1 MNSPLRRANFRLQIR
16 SGKKIP
22 FSVSVDQLSTD
33 SRIMII
39 DGNEYKLSEITVAL
53 KNLLDCSL
61 KANITQL
68 SKHLTKTSIFDTVME
83 TVCTPE
89 TFKLKD

>member
-1 MNSPLRRANFRLQIR
+1 MINQLRRANYRLQIR
-16 SGKKIP
+16 SGKNIP
-22 FSVSVDQLSTD
+22 FTIFVHQLSTD

-39 DGNEYKLSEITVAL
+39 DGKEYKLSEITAAL

-68 SKHLTKTSIFDTVME
+68 SNFLTD
-83 TVCTPE
+83 
-89 TFKLKD
+89 LD